1 MPSRKSSR
9 QSRKVKG
16 GAGTADHGI
25 NVFGGIGEQK
35 PVGVVPGGS
44 FSNAIAVKQ
53 VGGEGEVVVGGEEVV
68 VGGEEVVVGGEEV
81 VVGGEE
87 VVGGSLLVNV
97 GAPVL
102 LTTAAL
108 MKKRSGK
115 KGGAAIAP
123 VINAVAPAVILTTAA
138 LMKKRSVKKGG
149 KKSRRTYKKK

>member
-16 GAGTADHGI
+16 GAGTSSHGI

-35 PVGVVPGGS
+35 PVGVIPGGS

-53 VGGEGEVVVGGEEVV
+53 VG
-68 VGGEEVVVGGEEV
+68 GGEEVVVGGEEV

-115 KGGAAIAP
+115 KGGSAIAP
-123 VINAVAPAVILTTAA
+123 VVNAVAPAVILTTAA

>member
-53 VGGEGEVVVGGEEVV
+53 VGGEGEVV